1 MVDIGADPIDL
12 YIKRKQFQVEEQRLN
27 IVRTELQIAEL
38 FNQIEGK
45 KKDIKAMQD
54 DIEVNKKK
62 ELDQL
67 FEEKTK
73 REKGEQ

>member
-12 YIKRKQFQVEEQRLN
+12 YIKRKQFQVEEQHLN

-38 FNQIEGK
+38 YNQIEGK

-67 FEEKTK
+67 FEEKVK
-73 REKGEQ
+73 REKGE